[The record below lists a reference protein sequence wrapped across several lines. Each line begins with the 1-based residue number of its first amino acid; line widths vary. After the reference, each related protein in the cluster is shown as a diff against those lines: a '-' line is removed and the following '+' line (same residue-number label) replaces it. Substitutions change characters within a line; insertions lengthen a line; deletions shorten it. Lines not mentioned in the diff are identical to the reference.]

1 VEDSLILDLYF
12 ARSESAIS
20 ETAAKYG
27 KYCHTVAMNILRNN
41 EDAEE
46 CVSDTY
52 LKTWDAIPPQR
63 PTIFSAFLG
72 KITRNLSLNR
82 YREQR
87 AQKRGG
93 GEIPL
98 LLDELEECL
107 PSARNVETEAE
118 GNAVVQAINAF
129 LDSLTAADRVVFIR
143 RYWYADSI
151 AAIAARYQMS
161 ESKAKSMLF
170 RTRNK
175 LRAYLEKEGIT
186 I

>member
-1 VEDSLILDLYF
+1 MEDNLILDLYF

-27 KYCHTVAMNILRNN
+27 KYCHTIAMNILRNN
-41 EDAEE
+41 EDSEE

-52 LKTWDAIPPQR
+52 LRAWDAIPPQR
-63 PTIFSAFLG
+63 PSIFSSFLG
-72 KITRNLSLNR
+72 KITRNLSLDR
-82 YREQR
+82 LKGQR
-87 AQKRGG
+87 AEKRGG

-107 PSARNVETEAE
+107 PSASNVEAEAE
-118 GNAVVQAINAF
+118 ANAVVQAINAF
-129 LDSLTAADRVVFIR
+129 LDSLAAADRVVFIR

-151 AAIAARYQMS
+151 AAIAVRYQMS

-175 LRAYLEKEGIT
+175 LRAYLEKEGVT